1 MSSFDLFLI
10 ILLFSFPF
18 SQEIDWNKKPTPITA
33 LQIFCDTDGI
43 PIFLNGMQVG
53 ASPIKDPIQVAPG
66 WHQVSYFPPNMLLN
80 TQSISQNKKMRDMI
94 HLARQDI
101 LVEEGKTVRVV
112 LSYRSI
118 EAEALS
124 YENKLSSSRLI
135 GLTMVFI
142 SLGLLSWGLM

>member
-1 MSSFDLFLI
+1 MRNILI

-118 EAEALS
+118 EAEAMS